1 MVENQS
7 RATLILA
14 GVIGLI
20 LLVAFVHSLKPVEQ
34 QAQVT
39 GAKLAKVWMQDSVQR
54 YHQAWI
60 VHGEPKHM
68 SMDGFELDMTEAGLV
83 SPFRQDGVLDCGF
96 WLAVHYPQRKIM
108 ASELLEIRGAIKSNS
123 YICHYTYENGQRV
136 VVISDA
142 NYLKIDVE
150 MSAE

>member
-20 LLVAFVHSLKPVEQ
+20 LLVAFVYSLKPVEQ

-39 GAKLAKVWMQDSVQR
+39 GAKLAKIWMQDSVQR

-96 WLAVHYPQRKIM
+96 WLTVHYPQRKIM

-123 YICHYTYENGQRV
+123 YTCHYTYENGQRV

>member
-7 RATLILA
+7 RATFILFF
-14 GVIGLI
+14 VIGLI
-20 LLVAFVHSLKPVEQ
+20 VLVAFVHNLKLIEQ

-54 YHQAWI
+54 YRQAWL
-60 VHGEPKHM
+60 VQGEPKQM

-108 ASELLEIRGAIKSNS
+108 ASELLDIRGVIKSSS
-123 YICHYTYENGQRV
+123 YTCHYTYENGQRV

>member
-1 MVENQS
+1 M
-7 RATLILA
+7 
-14 GVIGLI
+14 
-20 LLVAFVHSLKPVEQ
+20 LVAFVHSLKPVKQ

-54 YHQAWI
+54 YHQAWM

-68 SMDGFELDMTEAGLV
+68 SMDGFELNMTEAGLV

-108 ASELLEIRGAIKSNS
+108 VSELLEIRGAIKSNS
-123 YICHYTYENGQRV
+123 YTCHYTYENGQRV
-136 VVISDA
+136 VVISNT

>member
-20 LLVAFVHSLKPVEQ
+20 LLVAFVHSLKLVEQ

-54 YHQAWI
+54 YHQAWM

-123 YICHYTYENGQRV
+123 YTCHYTYENGQRV

>member
-14 GVIGLI
+14 GIVGVIVLGALI
-20 LLVAFVHSLKPVEQ
+20 QKLKLIEQ
-34 QAQVT
+34 EAQET
-39 GAKLAKVWMQDSVQR
+39 GVKLAKVWMQDSVQR
-54 YHQAWI
+54 YRQAWL
-60 VHGEPKHM
+60 VHGEPKLLL
-68 SMDGFELDMTEAGLV
+68 MDGFKLNMTEGGLV
-83 SPFRQDGVLDCGF
+83 SPFRTSGALDCDY
-96 WLAVHYPQRKIM
+96 WLTVHYPQRKIM

-123 YICHYTYENGQRV
+123 YTCHYTYENGQRV

-150 MSAE
+150 MSTE

>member
-123 YICHYTYENGQRV
+123 YTCNYIYENGQRV

-150 MSAE
+150 MSTE

>member
-20 LLVAFVHSLKPVEQ
+20 LLVAFVHNLKPVEQ

-54 YHQAWI
+54 YHQAWM

-68 SMDGFELDMTEAGLV
+68 SIDGFELDMTEAGLV

-123 YICHYTYENGQRV
+123 YTCHYTYENGQRV

>member
-7 RATLILA
+7 RATLILV
-14 GVIGLI
+14 GVVGIIVLA
-20 LLVAFVHSLKPVEQ
+20 AFMQKLKPVEQ
-34 QAQVT
+34 EARET

-54 YHQAWI
+54 YHQAWL
-60 VHGEPKHM
+60 VHGEPKQLL
-68 SMDGFELDMTEAGLV
+68 MDGFQLNMTESGLV
-83 SPFRQDGVLDCGF
+83 SPFNSSGVLDCDY

-123 YICHYTYENGQRV
+123 YTCDYTYENGQRV
-136 VVISDA
+136 VVISNA
-142 NYLKIDVE
+142 NRLKIDVE

>member
-7 RATLILA
+7 RAMLILA
-14 GVIGLI
+14 GVVGIIVLA
-20 LLVAFVHSLKPVEQ
+20 AFMQKLKPIEQ
-34 QAQVT
+34 EAQET

-54 YHQAWI
+54 YHQAWL
-60 VHGEPKHM
+60 VHGEPKLLL
-68 SMDGFELDMTEAGLV
+68 MDGFELNMTEGGLV
-83 SPFRQDGVLDCGF
+83 SPFRTSGVLDCDY
-96 WLAVHYPQRKIM
+96 WLTVHYPQRKIM

-123 YICHYTYENGQRV
+123 YTCKYTYENGQRV

-150 MSAE
+150 MSTE